1 MATVDVNTHELTIA
15 LSSVRQIETE
25 LMQAS
30 SATKQV
36 ACCQQLQSF
45 FAEVP
50 IPRLDFNIMDLGEQ
64 FRYNL
69 SLDLEQHLKKGHAA
83 AIEQMRLTTLQRQ

>member
-1 MATVDVNTHELTIA
+1 MATVDVNTHELSIA

-36 ACCQQLQSF
+36 ACYQQLQSF

-50 IPRLDFNIMDLGEQ
+50 IPRLDFDIRDLGER
-64 FRYNL
+64 FRYNMD
-69 SLDLEQHLKKGHAA
+69 LDLEKHLKKGHTA
-83 AIEQMRLTTLQRQ
+83 AIEQMRLTTLKK